1 MREFSAHGLMVIDQI
16 EIEGKQS
23 RPTHLNQNIKNISKI
38 VMKWG
43 AVCICVTV
51 QSDETLTRKLELQLG
66 TTYKWQ

>member
-1 MREFSAHGLMVIDQI
+1 MVIDQ
-16 EIEGKQS
+16 IEGKQS

-38 VMKWG
+38 VMKWD

-51 QSDETLTRKLELQLG
+51 QSDKTLTRKLELQLG